1 MSNGSVMSCE
11 NTQHGIF
18 PYGRPKCECQKP
30 PPYTHIWSQQSC
42 SCEKGFSNPVCL
54 SYSSKLTE
62 SVWSV
67 SVAPGNASG
76 GWLGHYRWT
85 RKKVCFLTLVN
96 QVNGPLGGRSRVPNG
111 LIREEEVDDGNE
123 QQGEG
128 HRLTHLRLP
137 PSALHYS
144 SSSCQGHT
152 NLLGASLVTYIQLA
166 EHPLWL
172 YKDRCEMC
180 ISCHC
185 RLVWT
190 TCDQNTWWESF

>member
-1 MSNGSVMSCE
+1 MSCE
-11 NTQHGIF
+11 NTQHEIF
-18 PYGRPKCECQKP
+18 QSVRPKCESQKP
-30 PPYTHIWSQQSC
+30 PPYMYIWSRSSC
-42 SCEKGFSNPVCL
+42 RCEKGFSNPVRL
-54 SYSSKLTE
+54 SYSCKLTE

-67 SVAPGNASG
+67 SVEPVNASG

-137 PSALHYS
+137 PPARHHSPS
-144 SSSCQGHT
+144 SSQGHT
-152 NLLGASLVTYIQLA
+152 NLPGASPVTYIQRA
-166 EHPLWL
+166 EHPLRL
-172 YKDRCEMC
+172 YKDRCEMW
-180 ISCHC
+180 ISCHYS
-185 RLVWT
+185 LVWT
-190 TCDQNTWWESF
+190 TCDQNTRLESS